1 MKSLHSFVQAWDRI
15 LEVTATQGSRRAV
28 LARRGEMTWVH
39 RWGGTLGLRLR
50 RSAFCVVA
58 LWAVCLGM
66 SLLAHAQAVPAADAG
81 GMRLSAGGAVS
92 GYQLGYGQVKILGA
106 SAFVDADTLRHFGF
120 EGEAR
125 WLDFHLPANQ
135 KGPAADETAS
145 TYLAG
150 LRYSRYFGRF
160 QPYAK
165 GLVGIGRFNYPYNLA
180 TETDLVVA
188 PGGGVDFRITRRVRW
203 RAVDFEYQLW
213 PQFNYGQMS
222 SYGLSSGIRVKIF

>member
-1 MKSLHSFVQAWDRI
+1 MKSFHSFVQAWD
-15 LEVTATQGSRRAV
+15 GKP
-28 LARRGEMTWVH
+28 
-39 RWGGTLGLRLR
+39 GLRLR
-50 RSAFCVVA
+50 RDAVFAVVLLA
-58 LWAVCLGM
+58 ACLG
-66 SLLAHAQAVPAADAG
+66 LGRGAHAQAVPAADAG
-81 GMRLSAGGAVS
+81 GMRLSAGGTFS
-92 GYQLGYGQVKILGA
+92 GYELGYGQMKIMGA
-106 SAFVDADTLRHFGF
+106 SAFVDADTLRHFGI

-125 WLDFHLPANQ
+125 WLNFHRSVDQ

-165 GLVGIGRFNYPYNLA
+165 GLVGIGLFNYPYNFA
-180 TETDLVVA
+180 RETDLVVA
-188 PGGGVDFRITRRVRW
+188 PGGGVDFRITRRIRW